1 MTYYCYEG
9 SRYQINNEIFGRNL
23 PNEIVY
29 GKFDP
34 RPAQTRYAKMPI
46 FDCFKQSSVP
56 LKKNRIYN
64 SSHTYLPTKKAPF
77 SGFADNV
84 DIETLL
90 RNSILPLQ
98 VAPRSKYIP
107 SSKSELFQTKITN
120 SRPVKMSHL
129 KLFKEERFNYENKN
143 KCKLGWKVFNNHTKN
158 QIKNL
163 DLISKN

>member
-29 GKFDP
+29 GNFSQ
-34 RPAQTRYAKMPI
+34 RPAQTRNTRMPI
-46 FDCFKQSSVP
+46 FDCFKQSNVP
-56 LKKNRIYN
+56 IKQKNIYN
-64 SSHTYLPTKKAPF
+64 NSKTYLPAEKAPF

-90 RNSILPLQ
+90 RNTIFPLQ
-98 VAPRSKYIP
+98 VAPRSKFIP
-107 SSKSELFQTKITN
+107 SSKSELFQSKVINTK
-120 SRPVKMSHL
+120 PVQMTHSS
-129 KLFKEERFNYENKN
+129 LFRQDRFNLKNQN

-163 DLISKN
+163 NLISKN